1 MSSASNLG
9 YNNQFPYNTSPLI
22 NGPST
27 TYSGNISSNE
37 VVRVPMAPLNMNG
50 GKIKRK
56 IKNIVK
62 QYKTMKAGSR
72 KCRSLK
78 RSLISHSRKRRHRRT
93 KGHGHR
99 RNKRRSYR
107 GGTYSQYQMPPIQ
120 GYQTAGVELPNDQIA
135 LANPAPIKPIM
146 Y

>member
-1 MSSASNLG
+1 
-9 YNNQFPYNTSPLI
+9 
-22 NGPST
+22 
-27 TYSGNISSNE
+27 
-37 VVRVPMAPLNMNG
+37 
-50 GKIKRK
+50 
-56 IKNIVK
+56 
-62 QYKTMKAGSR
+62 MKAGSR

-78 RSLISHSRKRRHRRT
+78 RSLIYRSRKRTHRRT